1 MEKKNPPTN
10 KKGGGG
16 GGTACHPQETHR
28 AFCREAPEK
37 ATAKRDAATVG
48 F

>member
-10 KKGGGG
+10 KKGGGELPPP
-16 GGTACHPQETHR
+16 PQETHR

>member
-1 MEKKNPPTN
+1 MEKNNPPTN
-10 KKGGGG
+10 KKGGNCLP
-16 GGTACHPQETHR
+16 APPQETHR

-37 ATAKRDAATVG
+37 AVVKRDAATVG

>member
-1 MEKKNPPTN
+1 MEKKKSTHQQ
-10 KKGGGG
+10 KGGELP
-16 GGTACHPQETHR
+16 APPPQETHR

-37 ATAKRDAATVG
+37 ATAKTDASTVG